1 MSFIKTGLREM
12 TLKVRRQK
20 TRMALQHE
28 KRLLQKSEIALGR
41 EGTAEAANFPEVRNE
56 IVALKKIEQEQKEVT
71 GRIAQIEEA
80 LKKIDAQRQENSKKQ
95 AADLAELEEERRPLL
110 QARDEARS
118 VTSRC
123 DQELTGI
130 DRRRQENESTDRDL
144 LKKVTALQETKP
156 PPDDLQAL
164 LDRLSSERA
173 RLPRVNAEIDQA
185 RLGGVDACRNAHEK
199 LSAAEAVVSQVDKK
213 IAQVRS
219 EYEAKDRALNENA
232 RAQQEEVRQAR
243 QQHQTVE
250 KKKNP
255 AYLNIGRHLAA
266 QGIAPPNAP
275 HLLTEVQQRRTA
287 ADRHTAHKKELAELS
302 SQIDKQELR
311 KFYFAIASILVL
323 LAILYPLVS
332 KSPTKREWLPR
343 ETLAILSLDLE
354 RFNKGDV
361 PLAWRKQ
368 QPDAWQKVA
377 TGLFGPAARTP
388 VLNLAEDAQR
398 VTRALTVDE
407 RQPEREYVLVE
418 SGGDLA
424 PVVRDLNGDDSFLK
438 STVTGLVIWEGKDV
452 TVARLGPR
460 TLAVGSLGE
469 VDRLVQVRLGTEPD
483 LKIDDPLLALFQ
495 TLDSDAAL
503 RLVSRSPRDLGT
515 FFGPILPREFLE
527 MCGLLGLEIT
537 LAKPAKAH
545 LIVRTT
551 DATKAKSW
559 AAALQNEPARWF
571 TIPGSDFLLATGAPK
586 VEQKEDQLDLHFDVS
601 EGAARLFLQR
611 LAKVQSIPL
620 TPPPPVAIPSITAT
634 P

>member
-1 MSFIKTGLREM
+1 MSFINTGLREM

-20 TRMALQHE
+20 TRMALKHE
-28 KRLLQKSEIALGR
+28 KRVLQKSEIALGR

-71 GRIAQIEEA
+71 ARITQIEEA
-80 LKKIDAQRQENSKKQ
+80 LKKIDAQRQENSKEQ
-95 AADLAELEEERRPLL
+95 AAALAKLEEEKRPLE

-118 VTSRC
+118 VTGRC

-130 DRRRQENESTDRDL
+130 DRRRQDNEAADREL

-156 PPDDLQAL
+156 PPDNLQEQ

-173 RLPRVNAEIDQA
+173 RLPRVNTEIDQA

-213 IAQVRS
+213 IAQIRS

-250 KKKNP
+250 EKKNP
-255 AYLNIGRHLAA
+255 AYLNIGRHLAD
-266 QGIAPPNAP
+266 QSIAPPNAP
-275 HLLTEVQQRRTA
+275 HLLAEVQQRRA
-287 ADRHTAHKKELAELS
+287 AVDRHAEHKKELAELS

-311 KFYFAIASILVL
+311 KFYFAIASMLVL

-343 ETLAILSLDLE
+343 ETLAILSLDVE
-354 RFNKGDV
+354 RFNNGDV
-361 PLAWRKQ
+361 PKGWLKQ

-377 TGLFGPAARTP
+377 AGLLGPAARTP
-388 VLNLAEDAQR
+388 ALNLAEDARR
-398 VTRALTVDE
+398 VTRALAVDD
-407 RQPEREYVLVE
+407 RQPQREYVLVE
-418 SGGDLA
+418 SRGDLA
-424 PVVRDLNGDDSFLK
+424 PVVRDLTADNSFRK
-438 STVTGLVIWEGKDV
+438 STVTGLVIWEGKDA
-452 TVARLGPR
+452 TVARVGPR

-495 TLDSDAAL
+495 AFDSDAAL
-503 RLVSRSPRDLGT
+503 RLVSRTPSDLGT
-515 FFGPILPREFLE
+515 FFDPILPPEFLE
-527 MCGLLGLEIT
+527 NCGLLGLEMT

-545 LIVRTT
+545 MVVTAT
-551 DATKAKSW
+551 DAAQAKSW
-559 AAALQNEPARWF
+559 AAALQNEPTRWF
-571 TIPGSDFLLATGAPK
+571 AIPGSDFQLATGVPK
-586 VEQKEDQLDLHFDVS
+586 VEQKEDKLDLHFDVS
-601 EGAARLFLQR
+601 EGAARLLLQR
-611 LAKVQSIPL
+611 LAKVQTLPV
-620 TPPPPVAIPSITAT
+620 TPAAPITVPSPTST